1 MSNNTVIRTE
11 VLPASGALNNV
22 GAGNFFMLVSSGG
35 SVNVTFIRGGSNYG
49 AENIQ
54 GGYVKGVVEPW
65 ERCRI
70 TGTAGATVRF
80 FIGYENIAE
89 DFTDYRRTVGEFEQA
104 QPATVADSPDVD
116 VGGSAVAVQ
125 VAAANSARATVTIT
139 NLDTSTAYVRV
150 GLAATVAAA
159 RGQPLAP
166 GQSVTLRARGA
177 IHAIRQSAAAASVS
191 VLEEN
196 F

>member
-11 VLPASGALNNV
+11 VLPATGALNNV
-22 GAGNFFMLVSSGG
+22 GPGNFFMLVSSGG

-65 ERCRI
+65 ERCSI
-70 TGTAGATVRF
+70 SGTAGATVRF
-80 FIGYENIAE
+80 FIGHENIAS
-89 DFTDYRRTVGEFEQA
+89 DFTDYRRTVGEFTQT
-104 QPATVADSPDVD
+104 QPATVADAADVD
-116 VGGSAVAVQ
+116 VGVSAVAVQ
-125 VAAANSARATVTIT
+125 VVAANSARATVTIT
-139 NLDTSTAYVRV
+139 NLVSSTANVRV
-150 GLAATVAAA
+150 GAAATVAAT
-159 RGQPLAP
+159 RGQRLEP
-166 GQSVTLRARGA
+166 GQSVTLRTTGA
-177 IHAIRQSAAAASVS
+177 IHAIRETAAAASVC